1 MELAMDLRIVWDKTR
16 LKEIDEA
23 KAEIM
28 KHKRMGYEIL
38 LADGKPMEK
47 WSPLLEEVIIK
58 AKKLGKHVMKILT
71 ERGDERLVWD
81 KEDGNE
87 AKQAKLK
94 FIELIKKGYSAY
106 SVGVDGKKNRKIE
119 EFDVD
124 MEEILMIP
132 ATVKG

>member
-1 MELAMDLRIVWDKTR
+1 MELAMDLRIVWDKNR
-16 LKEIDEA
+16 LREIDEA

-28 KHKRMGYEIL
+28 KYKRSGYEIL

-47 WSPLLEEVIIK
+47 WSPFLEEVVIR
-58 AKKLGKHVMKILT
+58 AKKLGKHVMKILS
-71 ERGDERLVWD
+71 EKGDERLVWD
-81 KEDGNE
+81 KEDGSE

-94 FIELIKKGYSAY
+94 FVELIKNGYSAY